1 MLADACGLQM
11 GILPAYERGQLRWNS
26 NPHDLDGGSGT
37 MEGDPGA
44 WLMPY
49 YMARYHGLIV

>member
-1 MLADACGLQM
+1 MT
-11 GILPAYERGQLRWNS
+11 ILPAYERAQTRWNS

-37 MEGDPGA
+37 SEGDPGA

-49 YMARYHGLIV
+49 FMAKYSGIIV